1 MKSQHHRARIWNKDQ
16 HPYKH
21 SLSEF
26 AYINAAI
33 PGATSIE
40 GAIDYILAVLFP
52 NVEPAVATPGDL
64 PTTGNSDSDYRVVLD
79 DGDGRQAAYR
89 WEQREGDAAAQWY
102 KVADMDWSTDSI
114 LAQLMDV
121 TQPLYVSKGGVQ
133 DIDENGDPIVGLYAG
148 QIIYGGVD
156 ADSNLSLN
164 SNSGDGT
171 GAQTGFVQID
181 SQFRPTLDDAYDLS
195 TATERWRDA
204 YFSGSVNIGTIT
216 ISGNSIVDS
225 TGNIDFADE
234 ALLTTGN
241 ITGAIVTGSSLVAND
256 TTNTV
261 TLVPGSYTDTSGSV
275 DFGAA
280 NLTTTGTLGAGVTTL
295 LEGNETLVLNPDN
308 GESRAS
314 ITTSQGSIDFGDEN
328 LYTTGDLSV
337 GSFAVDNLVL
347 DGNTLSSTTG
357 DIILDPTGVGIVSIQ
372 GPLHTF
378 AQVVT
383 GLFTLAGGF
392 AQVGMASIT
401 GSLDVDNISIDGNTI
416 SATDTNGDIT
426 IDPLGSGVVA
436 IGGVLRPTSGGPYDL
451 GATSRRWGELYLSG
465 GISDG
470 TNRIDSDT
478 LLSLRSVVYRDLA
491 QTQPAQNGDTI
502 FYDSVNNIFLASTPD
517 SEVNHT
523 TISGLDTGDAGHTQF
538 AMLAGRAG
546 GQVIHGST
554 DPNGELTLGGTTDA
568 ASGFVRT
575 QDTFTPAVTA
585 AFATTWSGTDLG
597 ADTFRWNDVYTS
609 GEFKGF
615 RLENVTA
622 AALPAFSMQ
631 NRGRL
636 VWATDENRAYVDVG
650 TGFRVLGVGKFL
662 GDQVFDG
669 VQLVKDVD
677 VSSGITDAR
686 TAQWQLMDN
695 ADNFEIMQVTLTVTS
710 ATNVRITTNIPLPA
724 SSYRLIGIE

>member
-1 MKSQHHRARIWNKDQ
+1 MKSQHHRNRIWNRDQ

-33 PGATSIE
+33 PGATNIE
-40 GAIDYILAVLFP
+40 SALDYILAVLFP

-64 PTTGNSDSDYRVVLD
+64 PTTGNNDKDYRVVLD

-89 WEQREGDAAAQWY
+89 WEQREGDTTSQWY

-114 LAQLMDV
+114 LAQLTDV

-133 DIDENGDPIVGLYAG
+133 DIDENGDPVVGLYSG
-148 QIIYGGVD
+148 QIVYGGVD
-156 ADSNLSLN
+156 AGSNLSLN

-171 GAQTGFVQID
+171 GAQSGFVQID
-181 SQFRPTLDDAYDLS
+181 SQFRPTVDDTYDLS
-195 TATERWRDA
+195 TVTERWRNA
-204 YFSGSVNIGTIT
+204 HFAGAVSIGSIT
-216 ISGNSIVDS
+216 ISGNTIVDS
-225 TGNIDFADE
+225 TGTIEFADE
-234 ALLTTGN
+234 SLLTTGN
-241 ITGAIVTGSSLVAND
+241 ITGAAVTGSSLVADD
-256 TTNTV
+256 TTTTV
-261 TLVPGSYTDTSGSV
+261 TLVPGSYTDLSGSV

-295 LEGNETLVLNPDN
+295 SSGGETLELNPDN
-308 GESRAS
+308 GGNRAS
-314 ITTSQGSIDFGDEN
+314 ITTSQGAIDFNDED
-328 LYTTGDLSV
+328 LYTTGALNV
-337 GSFAVDNLVL
+337 GVLEIDNLRL
-347 DGNTLSSTTG
+347 EGNTFSSTTG
-357 DIILDPTGVGIVSIQ
+357 NINIVPDGMGIVSVQ
-372 GPLHTF
+372 KPLHTF

-383 GLFTLAGGF
+383 GLITLAGGF
-392 AQVGMASIT
+392 AQVGAASIT
-401 GSLDVDNISIDGNTI
+401 GSLDVDNINIDGNTI

-426 IDPLGSGVVA
+426 IEPLGSGVVA
-436 IGGVLRPTSGGPYDL
+436 IGGVLRPTSGGPFDL
-451 GATSRRWGELYLSG
+451 GTTGRRWGELYLSG
-465 GISDG
+465 GINDG
-470 TNRIDSDT
+470 ANRIDSDT

-502 FYDSVNNIFLASTPD
+502 FYDSSNNIFLASTPD

-538 AMLAGRAG
+538 AMLAGRPG
-546 GQVIHGST
+546 GQSLFGST
-554 DPNGELTLGGTTDA
+554 DPSGELTLGGTTDPT
-568 ASGFVRT
+568 SGFVRT

-585 AFATTWSGTDLG
+585 SYASTWTGNDLG
-597 ADTFRWNDVYTS
+597 ADTHRWNDVYTS

-615 RLENVTA
+615 RLENVTST
-622 AALPAFSMQ
+622 ALPAFSMQ
-631 NRGRL
+631 NRGRI

-650 TGFRVLGVGKFL
+650 TEFRVLGVGKFL

-677 VSSGITDAR
+677 VSSGVTDAR

-695 ADNFEIMQVTLTVTS
+695 ANNFEIMQVTLTVTS